1 VRRST
6 AAQWATR
13 WPRTGAD
20 RAHLLDWSA
29 SAALGGFSVG
39 YQVAVIAGA
48 LLSIRRDFGLGAG
61 EQSLL
66 VALLPLGAMFGSL
79 LNSRIVGALGRRR
92 TLILD
97 ATLFLAGT
105 ALEAV
110 APGYGVLVVAR
121 ALLGF
126 TVGST
131 SSTAPVYLSE
141 LAPPHARGR
150 VVSVN
155 QLLTTLGILSAYAVA
170 YAFAGSGSWRAMFA
184 VGAVPALALLL
195 GMLRA
200 PEAPATA
207 RAPRRLDL
215 QALLRPA
222 LRRPLLVAVALGAI
236 QQFSGINV
244 VIYYAP
250 SIMERAGFGT
260 SNAILAAIL
269 VGAVNVAATLLALP
283 LVDRL
288 GRRPLLLASLSG
300 AFVSL
305 ALLGLSFVFPH
316 SVGGSR
322 LSLLSMLAFVVAFA
336 LGLGPVFWVMIGEI
350 FPARERDAGASVATA
365 TNWLSNFTAGVVFLP
380 LVSAAGAGTTFWLF
394 AAACAV
400 GLVFAYRFVPETKGR
415 SLAAVP

>member
-1 VRRST
+1 MRRST

>member
-1 VRRST
+1 
-6 AAQWATR
+6 
-13 WPRTGAD
+13 
-20 RAHLLDWSA
+20 
-29 SAALGGFSVG
+29 
-39 YQVAVIAGA
+39 VAVIAGA

-97 ATLFLAGT
+97 AALFLAGT
-105 ALEAV
+105 ALEVV

-184 VGAVPALALLL
+184 VGAVPAVALLL

-200 PEAPATA
+200 PEAPTTA

-305 ALLGLSFVFPH
+305 ARLGLSFVFPH

-322 LSLLSMLAFVVAFA
+322 LSLLSMLAFIVAFA
-336 LGLGPVFWVMIGEI
+336 LGLGPVFWVLIGEI